1 MKKYFYEN
9 GKVKKSVRIIILI
22 IIFTILLVG
31 ATYLYYNRPEDN
43 VWLICIIRE
52 LTGYYCPGC
61 GSGRAC
67 FALLHGQLYQA
78 FRFNPLL
85 LILLPWLGLYIIL
98 YLFQWV
104 LTGEEWI
111 SRRIPVWIPYVVL
124 AVLIIYG
131 IVRNID
137 VYPFVLLAPTKV

>member
-1 MKKYFYEN
+1 MKNYFSEN
-9 GKVKKSVRIIILI
+9 GKIKKSVRIIILF
-22 IIFTILLVG
+22 IIFTLLLVG
-31 ATYLYYNRPEDN
+31 ATYLYYNKPEDT

-61 GSGRAC
+61 GSGRASY
-67 FALLHGQLYQA
+67 ALLHGHLYQA

-85 LILLPWLGLYIIL
+85 IILLPWLGVYIAL
-98 YLFQWV
+98 CTFQWV
-104 LTGEEWI
+104 LTGEERI
-111 SRRIPVWIPYVVL
+111 SRHIPAWIPYAVL

-131 IVRNID
+131 IVRNIE